1 MIYVTK
7 FRKNTLISFFGQWK
21 AVTANKALITGLQS
35 VEQRRALMYAFDAE
49 RDYLYDLAKR
59 HVVSSEIVYEIY
71 SEILL
76 SESLVLDPRNQMI

>member
-1 MIYVTK
+1 
-7 FRKNTLISFFGQWK
+7 
-21 AVTANKALITGLQS
+21 
-35 VEQRRALMYAFDAE
+35 MYAFDAE

>member
-1 MIYVTK
+1 MICETRFKKIHLVH
-7 FRKNTLISFFGQWK
+7 FFKQWG
-21 AVTANKALITGLQS
+21 AVTANKSVLTGLQS
-35 VEQRRALMYAFDAE
+35 VEQRRALMQAFDAE

-59 HVVSSEIVYEIY
+59 HVVNSDVVYEIY